1 MQQLVG
7 VGLQTIGLLSPR
19 LGGRIAFNLWRRP
32 LARGRV
38 RPDEQDVH
46 AAATVGVLHLD
57 DVLHLDGAGVIAGAR
72 VGAGVRT
79 YAWGDGKRP
88 VLLVHGWRSRASRYA
103 GFVRR
108 LLELG
113 YSPVSY
119 DAPAHGDSDGEVT
132 SILGHQRIIRA
143 LEERHGPFEGVIAHS
158 LGVPFALYAVR
169 EGVAAKRLVMISG
182 VADFGYLADAFCAEL
197 GLGPKLNRELRRCIE
212 RGYFDGDDDIWTR
225 FTVTA
230 GKAELLVVHNDEDEV
245 VHPSQARLLLRN
257 YGPHAHFLPT
267 TGLGHRR
274 ILSDPAVITEA
285 VAFLQESD
293 VPEGLNL
300 SA

>member
-1 MQQLVG
+1 MQKLVS
-7 VGLQTIGLLSPR
+7 VGLQTIGVLSPR
-19 LGGRIAFNLWRRP
+19 LGGRLAFNLWRRP

-38 RPDEQDVH
+38 RANEQAVH
-46 AAATVGVLHLD
+46 DAAHVEIVNN
-57 DVLHLDGAGVIAGAR
+57 VK
-72 VGAGVRT
+72 T
-79 YAWGDGKRP
+79 YTWGDGKRP

-103 GFVRR
+103 AFITR

-119 DAPAHGDSDGEVT
+119 DAPAHGDSDGDVV

-143 LEERHGPFEGVIAHS
+143 LEERQGPFEAVIAHS

-182 VADFGYLADAFCAEL
+182 VADFGYLADTFCAQL
-197 GLGPKLNRELRRCIE
+197 GLGPKINQQLRRQIE
-212 RGYFDGDDDIWTR
+212 RGYFDGDDQIWTR
-225 FTVTA
+225 FSVTT
-230 GKAELLVVHNDEDEV
+230 GKLELLVIHNDEDEV
-245 VHPSQARLLLRN
+245 VDPAQAQVLLRN
-257 YGPHAHFLPT
+257 YGDRAHFLPT

-285 VAFLQESD
+285 VAFLQDAEQDSD
-293 VPEGLNL
+293 VPEGLDL

>member
-1 MQQLVG
+1 MQKLVS
-7 VGLQTIGLLSPR
+7 VGLQTIGVLSPR
-19 LGGRIAFNLWRRP
+19 LGGRLAFKLWRRP

-38 RPDEQDVH
+38 RANEQLVH
-46 AAATVGVLHLD
+46 DA
-57 DVLHLDGAGVIAGAR
+57 AR
-72 VGAGVRT
+72 VEIVDNVKT
-79 YAWGDGKRP
+79 YAWGDGQRP

-103 GFVRR
+103 GFVTR

-119 DAPAHGDSDGEVT
+119 DAPAHGDSDGEVA

-182 VADFGYLADAFCAEL
+182 IADFGYLADAFCAEL
-197 GLGPKLNRELRRCIE
+197 GLGPKINRELRRSIE
-212 RGYFDGDDDIWTR
+212 RGYFDGDGGIWTR
-225 FTVTA
+225 FSVST
-230 GKAELLVVHNDEDEV
+230 GKAELLVIHNDEDDV
-245 VHPSQARLLLRN
+245 VDPAQAGLLLRN
-257 YGPHAHFLPT
+257 YGERAHFLPT

-274 ILSDPAVITEA
+274 ILSDPAVIAEA
-285 VAFLQESD
+285 VAFLQDSAQDSAQDSD
-293 VPEGLNL
+293 VPEGLDL

>member
-1 MQQLVG
+1 MQKLVS
-7 VGLQTIGLLSPR
+7 VGLQTIGVLSPR
-19 LGGRIAFNLWRRP
+19 LGGRLAFKLWRRP

-38 RPDEQDVH
+38 RANEQLVH
-46 AAATVGVLHLD
+46 DA
-57 DVLHLDGAGVIAGAR
+57 AR
-72 VGAGVRT
+72 VEIVDNVKT
-79 YAWGDGKRP
+79 YAWGDGQRP

-103 GFVRR
+103 GFVTR

-119 DAPAHGDSDGEVT
+119 DAPAHGDSDGEVA

-197 GLGPKLNRELRRCIE
+197 GLGPKINRELRRSIE
-212 RGYFDGDDDIWTR
+212 RGYFDGDGGIWTR
-225 FTVTA
+225 FSVST
-230 GKAELLVVHNDEDEV
+230 GKAELLVIHNDEDDV
-245 VHPSQARLLLRN
+245 VDPAQAGLLLRN
-257 YGPHAHFLPT
+257 YGERAHFLPT

-274 ILSDPAVITEA
+274 ILSDPAVIAEA
-285 VAFLQESD
+285 VAFLQDSAQDSAHDSD
-293 VPEGLNL
+293 VSEGLDL

>member
-1 MQQLVG
+1 MQKLVS
-7 VGLQTIGLLSPR
+7 VGLQTIGTLSPR
-19 LGGRIAFNLWRRP
+19 LGGRLAFNLWRRP

-38 RPDEQDVH
+38 RPNEQAVH
-46 AAATVGVLHLD
+46 DAAHIEIVDNVK
-57 DVLHLDGAGVIAGAR
+57 
-72 VGAGVRT
+72 T
-79 YAWGDGKRP
+79 YNWGDGKRP

-103 GFVRR
+103 GFITR

-119 DAPAHGDSDGEVT
+119 DAPAHGDSEGVVV

-182 VADFGYLADAFCAEL
+182 VADFGYLADTFCAQL
-197 GLGPKLNRELRRCIE
+197 GLGPKINQQLRRQIE
-212 RGYFDGDDDIWTR
+212 LGYFEGDDQIWTR
-225 FTVTA
+225 FSVTT
-230 GKAELLVVHNDEDEV
+230 GKLELLVIHNDEDEIV
-245 VHPSQARLLLRN
+245 DPAQAQVLLRN
-257 YGPHAHFLPT
+257 YGDRAHFLPT

-274 ILSDPAVITEA
+274 ILSDPAVIAEA
-285 VAFLQESD
+285 VAFLQESEQDSD
-293 VPEGLNL
+293 VPEGLDL

>member
-1 MQQLVG
+1 MQKLVS
-7 VGLQTIGLLSPR
+7 VGLQTIGVLSPR
-19 LGGRIAFNLWRRP
+19 LGGRLAFNLWRRP

-38 RPDEQDVH
+38 RTNEQAVH
-46 AAATVGVLHLD
+46 DAAHVEIVNN
-57 DVLHLDGAGVIAGAR
+57 VK
-72 VGAGVRT
+72 T
-79 YAWGDGKRP
+79 YNWGDGKRP

-103 GFVRR
+103 AFITR

-119 DAPAHGDSDGEVT
+119 DAPAHGDSDGDVV

-158 LGVPFALYAVR
+158 LGALFALYAVR

-182 VADFGYLADAFCAEL
+182 VADFGYLADTFCAQL
-197 GLGPKLNRELRRCIE
+197 GLGPKINQQLRRRIE
-212 RGYFDGDDDIWTR
+212 RGYFDGDDQIWTR
-225 FTVTA
+225 FSVRT
-230 GKAELLVVHNDEDEV
+230 GKLELLVIHNDEDEIV
-245 VHPSQARLLLRN
+245 DPAQADVMLRN
-257 YGPHAHFLPT
+257 YGDRAHFLPT

-285 VAFLQESD
+285 VAFLQDSDQEKGSD
-293 VPEGLNL
+293 VPEGLDL

>member
-1 MQQLVG
+1 MQKLVS
-7 VGLQTIGLLSPR
+7 VGLQTIGVLSPR
-19 LGGRIAFNLWRRP
+19 LGGRLAFNLWRRP

-38 RPDEQDVH
+38 RPEEQAVH
-46 AAATVGVLHLD
+46 DA
-57 DVLHLDGAGVIAGAR
+57 AR
-72 VGAGVRT
+72 VEIVNNVKT
-79 YAWGDGKRP
+79 YSWGDGKRP

-103 GFVRR
+103 AFITR

-119 DAPAHGDSDGEVT
+119 DAPAHGDSGGDVV

-182 VADFGYLADAFCAEL
+182 VADFGYLADTFCAQL
-197 GLGPKLNRELRRCIE
+197 GLGPKINQQLRRQIE
-212 RGYFDGDDDIWTR
+212 RGYFDGDDQIWTR
-225 FTVTA
+225 FSVTT
-230 GKAELLVVHNDEDEV
+230 GKLDLLVIHNDEDEIV
-245 VHPSQARLLLRN
+245 DPAQAQVLLRN
-257 YGPHAHFLPT
+257 YGDRAHFLPT

-274 ILSDPAVITEA
+274 ILSDQAVITEA
-285 VAFLQESD
+285 VAFLQDSEQESEGDSD
-293 VPEGLNL
+293 VPEGLDL

>member
-1 MQQLVG
+1 MQKLVS
-7 VGLQTIGLLSPR
+7 VGLQTIGVLSPR
-19 LGGRIAFNLWRRP
+19 LGGRLAFNLWRRP

-38 RPDEQDVH
+38 RPDEQIVH
-46 AAATVGVLHLD
+46 DA
-57 DVLHLDGAGVIAGAR
+57 AR
-72 VGAGVRT
+72 VEIVDNVKT
-79 YAWGDGKRP
+79 YNVGRRKRP

-103 GFVRR
+103 AFITR

-119 DAPAHGDSDGEVT
+119 DAPAHGDSGGDVV

-182 VADFGYLADAFCAEL
+182 VADFGYLADTFCAQL
-197 GLGPKLNRELRRCIE
+197 GLGPKINQQLRRQIE
-212 RGYFDGDDDIWTR
+212 RGYFDGDDQIWTR
-225 FTVTA
+225 FSVTT
-230 GKAELLVVHNDEDEV
+230 GKLDLLVIHNDQDEIV
-245 VHPSQARLLLRN
+245 DPAQAQVLLRN
-257 YGPHAHFLPT
+257 YGDRAHFLPT

-285 VAFLQESD
+285 VAFLQDADQESERDSD
-293 VPEGLNL
+293 VPEGLDL

>member
-1 MQQLVG
+1 MQKLVS
-7 VGLQTIGLLSPR
+7 VGLQTIGVLSPR
-19 LGGRIAFNLWRRP
+19 LGGRLAFKLWRRP

-38 RPDEQDVH
+38 RANEQLVH
-46 AAATVGVLHLD
+46 DA
-57 DVLHLDGAGVIAGAR
+57 AR
-72 VGAGVRT
+72 VEIVDNVKT
-79 YAWGDGKRP
+79 YAWGDGQRP

-103 GFVRR
+103 GFVTR

-119 DAPAHGDSDGEVT
+119 DAPAHGDSDGEVA

-182 VADFGYLADAFCAEL
+182 IADFGYLADAFCAEL
-197 GLGPKLNRELRRCIE
+197 GLGPKINRELRRSIE
-212 RGYFDGDDDIWTR
+212 LGYFDGDGGIWTR
-225 FTVTA
+225 FSVST
-230 GKAELLVVHNDEDEV
+230 GKAELLVIHNDEDDV
-245 VHPSQARLLLRN
+245 VDPAQAGLLLRN
-257 YGPHAHFLPT
+257 YGERAHFLPT

-274 ILSDPAVITEA
+274 ILSDPAVIAEA
-285 VAFLQESD
+285 VAFLQDSAQDSAQDSD
-293 VPEGLNL
+293 VPEGLDL

>member
-1 MQQLVG
+1 MQKLVS
-7 VGLQTIGLLSPR
+7 VGLQTIGVLSPR
-19 LGGRIAFNLWRRP
+19 LGGRLAFNLWRRP

-38 RPDEQDVH
+38 RPEEQAVH
-46 AAATVGVLHLD
+46 DT
-57 DVLHLDGAGVIAGAR
+57 AR
-72 VGAGVRT
+72 VEIVDNVKT
-79 YAWGDGKRP
+79 YTWGDGNRP

-103 GFVRR
+103 GFITR

-119 DAPAHGDSDGEVT
+119 DAPAHGDSDGDVV

-169 EGVAAKRLVMISG
+169 EGVPAKRLVMISG
-182 VADFGYLADAFCAEL
+182 VADFGYLADTFCAQL
-197 GLGPKLNRELRRCIE
+197 GLRPKINQQLRRQIE
-212 RGYFDGDDDIWTR
+212 RGYFDGDDQIWTR
-225 FTVTA
+225 FSVTT
-230 GKAELLVVHNDEDEV
+230 GKLELLVIHNDEDEIV
-245 VHPSQARLLLRN
+245 DPAQAQVLLRN
-257 YGPHAHFLPT
+257 YGDRAHFLPT

-285 VAFLQESD
+285 VTFLQDQDQDQDQDSD
-293 VPEGLNL
+293 VPEGLDL

>member
-1 MQQLVG
+1 MQKLVS
-7 VGLQTIGLLSPR
+7 VGLQTIGVLSPR
-19 LGGRIAFNLWRRP
+19 LGGRLAFQLWRRP

-38 RPDEQDVH
+38 RASEQLVH
-46 AAATVGVLHLD
+46 DA
-57 DVLHLDGAGVIAGAR
+57 AR
-72 VGAGVRT
+72 VEIVDNVKT
-79 YAWGDGKRP
+79 YAWGDGQRP

-103 GFVRR
+103 GFVTR

-119 DAPAHGDSDGEVT
+119 DAPAHGDSDGEVV

-197 GLGPKLNRELRRCIE
+197 GLGPKINRELRRSIE
-212 RGYFDGDDDIWTR
+212 RGYFDGDGGIWTR
-225 FTVTA
+225 FSVTT
-230 GKAELLVVHNDEDEV
+230 GKAELLVIHNDEDDV
-245 VHPSQARLLLRN
+245 VDPAQAGLLLRN
-257 YGPHAHFLPT
+257 YGERAHFLPT

-274 ILSDPAVITEA
+274 ILSDPAVIAEA
-285 VAFLQESD
+285 VAFLQDSAQDSAQDSD
-293 VPEGLNL
+293 VPEGLDL

>member
-1 MQQLVG
+1 MQKLVS
-7 VGLQTIGLLSPR
+7 VGLQTIGVLSPR
-19 LGGRIAFNLWRRP
+19 LGGRLAFKLWRRP

-38 RPDEQDVH
+38 RANEQLVH
-46 AAATVGVLHLD
+46 DA
-57 DVLHLDGAGVIAGAR
+57 AR
-72 VGAGVRT
+72 VEIVDNVKT
-79 YAWGDGKRP
+79 YAWGDGQRP

-103 GFVRR
+103 GFVTR

-119 DAPAHGDSDGEVT
+119 DAPAHGDSDGEVA

-182 VADFGYLADAFCAEL
+182 IADFGYLADAFCAEL
-197 GLGPKLNRELRRCIE
+197 GLGPKINRELRRSIE
-212 RGYFDGDDDIWTR
+212 RGYFDGDGGIWTR
-225 FTVTA
+225 FSVST
-230 GKAELLVVHNDEDEV
+230 GNAELLVIHNDEDDV
-245 VHPSQARLLLRN
+245 VDPAQAGLLLRN
-257 YGPHAHFLPT
+257 YGERAHFLPT

-274 ILSDPAVITEA
+274 ILSDPAVIAEA
-285 VAFLQESD
+285 VAFLQDPAQDSAQDSD
-293 VPEGLNL
+293 VSEGLDL

>member
-1 MQQLVG
+1 MQKLVS
-7 VGLQTIGLLSPR
+7 VGLQTIGVLSPR
-19 LGGRIAFNLWRRP
+19 LGGRLAFNLWRRP

-38 RPDEQDVH
+38 RPEEQAVH
-46 AAATVGVLHLD
+46 DA
-57 DVLHLDGAGVIAGAR
+57 AR
-72 VGAGVRT
+72 VEIVNNVKT
-79 YAWGDGKRP
+79 YSWGDGKRP

-103 GFVRR
+103 AFITR

-119 DAPAHGDSDGEVT
+119 DAPAHGDSGGDVV

-182 VADFGYLADAFCAEL
+182 VADFGYLADTFCAQL
-197 GLGPKLNRELRRCIE
+197 GLGPKINQQLRRQIE
-212 RGYFDGDDDIWTR
+212 RGYFDGDDQIWTR
-225 FTVTA
+225 FSVTT
-230 GKAELLVVHNDEDEV
+230 GKLDLLVIHNDEDEIV
-245 VHPSQARLLLRN
+245 DPAQAQVLLRN
-257 YGPHAHFLPT
+257 YGDRAHFLPT

-285 VAFLQESD
+285 VAFLQDSEQESERDSD
-293 VPEGLNL
+293 VPEGLDL

>member
-1 MQQLVG
+1 MQKLVSA
-7 VGLQTIGLLSPR
+7 GLQTIGTLSPR
-19 LGGRIAFNLWRRP
+19 LGGRLAFNLWRRP

-38 RPDEQDVH
+38 RPNEQAVH
-46 AAATVGVLHLD
+46 DA
-57 DVLHLDGAGVIAGAR
+57 AR
-72 VGAGVRT
+72 VEIVNNVKT
-79 YAWGDGKRP
+79 YSWGDGNRP

-103 GFVRR
+103 AFVTR

-119 DAPAHGDSDGEVT
+119 DAPAHGDSDGEVV

-182 VADFGYLADAFCAEL
+182 VADFGYLTDTFCAQL
-197 GLGPKLNRELRRCIE
+197 GLGPKINQELRRRIE
-212 RGYFDGDDDIWTR
+212 RGYFDGDDQIWTR
-225 FTVTA
+225 FSVTT
-230 GKAELLVVHNDEDEV
+230 GKLELLVIHNDEDEIV
-245 VHPSQARLLLRN
+245 DPAQAQVLLRN
-257 YGPHAHFLPT
+257 YGERAHFLPT
-267 TGLGHRR
+267 TGLGHRK
-274 ILSDPAVITEA
+274 ILSDPAVIAEA
-285 VAFLQESD
+285 VAFLQDSD
-293 VPEGLNL
+293 VPEGLDL

>member
-1 MQQLVG
+1 MQKLVS
-7 VGLQTIGLLSPR
+7 VGLQTIGVLSPR
-19 LGGRIAFNLWRRP
+19 LGGRLAFKLWRRP

-38 RPDEQDVH
+38 RANEQLVH
-46 AAATVGVLHLD
+46 DA
-57 DVLHLDGAGVIAGAR
+57 AR
-72 VGAGVRT
+72 VEIVDNVKT
-79 YAWGDGKRP
+79 YAWGDGQRP

-103 GFVRR
+103 GFVTR

-119 DAPAHGDSDGEVT
+119 DAPAHGDSDGEVA

-182 VADFGYLADAFCAEL
+182 IADFGYLADAFCAEL
-197 GLGPKLNRELRRCIE
+197 GLGPKINRELRRSIE
-212 RGYFDGDDDIWTR
+212 RGYFDGDGGIWTR
-225 FTVTA
+225 FSVST
-230 GKAELLVVHNDEDEV
+230 GKAELLVIHNDEDDV
-245 VHPSQARLLLRN
+245 VDPAQAGLLLRN
-257 YGPHAHFLPT
+257 YGERAHFLPT

-274 ILSDPAVITEA
+274 ILSDPAVIAEA
-285 VAFLQESD
+285 VAFLQDSAQDSD
-293 VPEGLNL
+293 VPEGLDL